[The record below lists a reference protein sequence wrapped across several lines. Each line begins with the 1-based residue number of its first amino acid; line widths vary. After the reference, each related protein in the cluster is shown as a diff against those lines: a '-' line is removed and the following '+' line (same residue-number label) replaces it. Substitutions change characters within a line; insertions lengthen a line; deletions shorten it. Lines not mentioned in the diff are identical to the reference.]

1 MRLTQTLTTLP
12 RETRDTLFL
21 LLVIA
26 WLMAPHAAH
35 LPLWASAFA
44 AGLLLWRAAL
54 AWRNQPLPRA
64 WVAMVLLA
72 VAVAATWATHRTII
86 GRDPGVTLIV
96 LLLSLK
102 TLEMRAKRDAMV
114 IFFLGFFAMLS
125 NFFFSQSLTVA
136 LAMLIGLLGLLTAL
150 VNAHLPVG
158 RPPLVQSLR
167 IATRMALLGAPIM
180 LALFVFFPRIAPLWG
195 MPGDNTSGRS
205 GLSGSMEV
213 GNIAELALDDSVAM
227 RVLFDTPGNAAPPQ
241 SQLYFRGPVLA
252 QFDGR
257 NWRAAAI
264 DNGPTFANDPRAP
277 ANLQVQ
283 GEPLRY
289 AVTLEPHQRPWLL
302 LLDAAPE
309 RPEFSSS
316 THRAAFMTND
326 LQWFTTRPINE
337 VTRYRA
343 VSYPQFRHG
352 PLEQEKRLKGTD
364 PLLALLRLPRELNPR
379 TIALAEQLLADP
391 AVVAGGTPALVDA
404 ALKLLRTGGYEYTL
418 APEIYGQHTADDF
431 WFTYKA
437 GFCEHIASAFAV
449 LMRAAGV
456 PARIVTGYQ
465 GGERNEVDGYWTV
478 RQSDAHAWTE
488 VWMAGRGWVRI
499 DPTGSVSPGRI
510 GQFQRLLAPRSM
522 LGNAFGAVISPG
534 MAQQLRAVWEA
545 ANNRWNQWVLNYTQT
560 RQLDLLK
567 SLGFESPNWLDLAR
581 LLAGLMGAIALAGAL
596 WALWERRQH
605 DPWLRLL
612 LDTRQRLARAGLEL
626 PASTPPRSMAR
637 LAQAHFGASAQPL
650 AQWLLQLEQLRYAP
664 TSPRRTQRQ
673 ALQTLQR
680 QARQMP
686 WPSTSATPPAT
697 KAPSA

>member
-1 MRLTQTLTTLP
+1 M
-12 RETRDTLFL
+12 
-21 LLVIA
+21 LV
-26 WLMAPHAAH
+26 
-35 LPLWASAFA
+35 
-44 AGLLLWRAAL
+44 
-54 AWRNQPLPRA
+54 
-64 WVAMVLLA
+64 
-72 VAVAATWATHRTII
+72 
-86 GRDPGVTLIV
+86 
-96 LLLSLK
+96 
-102 TLEMRAKRDAMV
+102 
-114 IFFLGFFAMLS
+114 
-125 NFFFSQSLTVA
+125 
-136 LAMLIGLLGLLTAL
+136 GLLGLLTAL

-158 RPPLVQSLR
+158 RPPLAQSLR
-167 IATRMALLGAPIM
+167 IAARMALLGAPIM
-180 LALFVFFPRIAPLWG
+180 LALFVFFPRMAPLWG

-264 DNGPTFANDPRAP
+264 DHGPTLANDARAP
-277 ANLQVQ
+277 AHLQVQ

-289 AVTLEPHQRPWLL
+289 AVTLEAHQRPWLL

-309 RPEFSSS
+309 RPEIS
-316 THRAAFMTND
+316 AAGNVFMTND
-326 LQWFTTRPINE
+326 LQWLSTRPITQ

-343 VSYPQFRHG
+343 ASYPQFRHG
-352 PLEQEKRLKGTD
+352 PLAQVENLKGAD
-364 PLLALLRLPRELNPR
+364 PLLAQMRLPRDLNPR

-391 AVVAGGTPALVDA
+391 AVIAGGTPALVDA
-404 ALKLLRTGGYEYTL
+404 ALKMLRTGGYEYTL
-418 APEIYGQHTADDF
+418 SPEIYGQHTADDF
-431 WFTYKA
+431 WFTHKA

-465 GGERNEVDGYWTV
+465 GGERNEIDGYWMV

-488 VWMAGRGWVRI
+488 VWMSGRGWVRV
-499 DPTGSVSPGRI
+499 DPTGAVSPGRI

-522 LGNAFGAVISPG
+522 LGNAFGAVISPS

-567 SLGFESPNWLDLAR
+567 SLGFESPSWQDLAR
-581 LLAGLMGAIALAGAL
+581 LLGGLIGAVALVGAI

-612 LDTRQRLARAGLEL
+612 THTRQRLAHAGLEL

-637 LAQAHFGASAQPL
+637 LAQAHFGTSAQPL

-664 TSPRRTQRQ
+664 SSPSRAQLQ
-673 ALQTLQR
+673 ALER

-686 WPSTSATPPAT
+686 WPMAPTTETKNATAKMPT
-697 KAPSA
+697 

>member
-1 MRLTQTLTTLP
+1 MRLPQTLTALP

-26 WLMAPHAAH
+26 WVIAPHAAH

-44 AGLLLWRAAL
+44 AGLLLWRGAL
-54 AWRNQPLPRA
+54 AWRGRPLPRA
-64 WVAMVLLA
+64 WVAMAMLA
-72 VAVAATWATHRTII
+72 LAVAATWATHRTII

-114 IFFLGFFAMLS
+114 IFFLGFFALLS
-125 NFFFSQSLTVA
+125 NFFFSQSLAVA
-136 LAMLIGLLGLLTAL
+136 AAMLVGLLGLLTAL

-158 RPPLVQSLR
+158 RPPLAQSLGM
-167 IATRMALLGAPIM
+167 AARMALLGAPIM
-180 LALFVFFPRIAPLWG
+180 LALFVLFPRMAPLWG

-264 DNGPTFANDPRAP
+264 DHGPTLANDARAP
-277 ANLQVQ
+277 AHLQVQ

-289 AVTLEPHQRPWLL
+289 AVTLEAHQRPWLL

-309 RPEFSSS
+309 RPEIS
-316 THRAAFMTND
+316 AAGNVFMTND
-326 LQWFTTRPINE
+326 LQWLSTRPITQ

-343 VSYPQFRHG
+343 ASYPQFRHG
-352 PLEQEKRLKGTD
+352 PLAQVENLKGAD
-364 PLLALLRLPRELNPR
+364 PLLAQMRLPRDLNPR

-391 AVVAGGTPALVDA
+391 AVIAGGTPALVDA
-404 ALKLLRTGGYEYTL
+404 ALKMLRTGGYEYTL
-418 APEIYGQHTADDF
+418 SPEIYGPHTADDF
-431 WFTYKA
+431 WFTHKA

-465 GGERNEVDGYWTV
+465 GGERNEVDGYWMV

-488 VWMAGRGWVRI
+488 VWMSGRGWVRV
-499 DPTGSVSPGRI
+499 DPTGAVSPGRI

-522 LGNAFGAVISPG
+522 LGNAFGAVISPS

-567 SLGFESPNWLDLAR
+567 SLGFESPSWQDLAR
-581 LLAGLMGAIALAGAL
+581 LLGGLIGAVALVGAI

-612 LDTRQRLARAGLEL
+612 THTRQRLAHAGLEL

-637 LAQAHFGASAQPL
+637 LAQAHFGTSAQPL

-664 TSPRRTQRQ
+664 SSPSRAQLQ
-673 ALQTLQR
+673 ALER

-686 WPSTSATPPAT
+686 WPMAPTTETKNATAKMPT
-697 KAPSA
+697 